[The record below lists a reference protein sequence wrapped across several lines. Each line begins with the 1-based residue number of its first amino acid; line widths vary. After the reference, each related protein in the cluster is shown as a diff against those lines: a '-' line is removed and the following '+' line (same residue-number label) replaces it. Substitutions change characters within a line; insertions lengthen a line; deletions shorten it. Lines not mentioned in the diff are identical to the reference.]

1 MNRIAF
7 CDNKFERMKEKKR
20 NFTLDQENFR
30 LLSSRGVNL
39 RKLGESPP
47 KLRRWRGE
55 TFAAF
60 AANKHST
67 FRIGEGGAV
76 SHVDN
81 YHRLGER
88 ERGIVLL
95 RECALKF
102 AHSSAQLTITGGVQW
117 QTRGKMWR
125 PTLWFSYLRT
135 FVRYNWKI
143 IFARVIRLIIP
154 RYRNRINN

>member
-20 NFTLDQENFR
+20 NEKFYPRPRKFPSPLLAGSESKEVRRVSTEIKAVERGNFR
-30 LLSSRGVNL
+30 RFC
-39 RKLGESPP
+39 RD
-47 KLRRWRGE
+47 
-55 TFAAF
+55 
-60 AANKHST
+60 KHST
-67 FRIGEGGAV
+67 FRVGEGGAV

-102 AHSSAQLTITGGVQW
+102 AHSSAQLTITGGVQ
-117 QTRGKMWR
+117 
-125 PTLWFSYLRT
+125 
-135 FVRYNWKI
+135 
-143 IFARVIRLIIP
+143 
-154 RYRNRINN
+154 